1 MGFLQH
7 CFIRKNTPELRKFL
21 RSIGYH
27 QNIFDANDQE
37 WLACNYGMFISVSEG
52 FERVNPNDI
61 DCGTNEALFMALAA
75 LNNANDYKQWFID
88 ESTASKTWYLSD
100 LHRIGECF
108 QNTKSCR
115 KATAEEIINHF
126 STDGYKYSNK
136 HYQTTGKKAS

>member
-21 RSIGYH
+21 KSIGYH
-27 QNIFDANDQE
+27 QNMFDENDHE

-52 FERVNPNDI
+52 FERLNPNDI
-61 DCGTNEALFMALAA
+61 DCGTNETLFMALAA

-88 ESTASKTWYLSD
+88 ESSPSKTWYLSD
-100 LHRIGECF
+100 LHHIGECF

-115 KATAEEIINHF
+115 KATTEEILNHF
-126 STDGYKYSNK
+126 STNGYKYSNK
-136 HYQTTGKKAS
+136 HYQTAGKKAS